1 MARLVPIA
9 GYTEGLDPVLV
20 PPVRLLIVAT
30 LADEQWCEYATMRQT
45 LKLTPA
51 ALSKQLGVLR
61 KTGHVESRPDG
72 RRSSWRLTPTGAQ
85 RLTDHLDALQLVV
98 ATAAE
103 IVASIRAGRRS

>member
-20 PPVRLLIVAT
+20 PPVRLFIVAT
-30 LADEQWCEYATMRQT
+30 LADEYATMRQT

-61 KTGHVESRPDG
+61 KTGHVESRADG
-72 RRSSWRLTPTGAQ
+72 RRSSWRLTPAGTQ